1 MTVLPT
7 LRHRIAPIPTPAAR
21 EWSTIAATDAGPVTI
36 RGLYVPRESSTL
48 VIVIHGLG
56 GNPESGY
63 LAPIVNAAEDY
74 GWSTLRIALR
84 GSEGIGG
91 DFYHAGL
98 TEDVKIALAAPEFEA
113 YERVFVVGFSLGG
126 HIALRLTTE
135 EVDPR
140 VAGVAAVCPPIDLRA
155 GVAAIDSPSRF
166 VYRQYVLRELREM
179 YRRLA
184 RTTDVPTPIDRV
196 RRVRT
201 LREWD
206 AVTVVPRF
214 GFTDVDDYYDTAGI
228 AGRIDQI
235 ALPALMV
242 HSPHD
247 PMIPP
252 STVEPVLRRASDLFE
267 ARWVEGAGHVFFP
280 GDVDLGLD
288 APTGLG
294 PQVIKWLES

>member
-1 MTVLPT
+1 
-7 LRHRIAPIPTPAAR
+7 
-21 EWSTIAATDAGPVTI
+21 
-36 RGLYVPRESSTL
+36 
-48 VIVIHGLG
+48 
-56 GNPESGY
+56 
-63 LAPIVNAAEDY
+63 
-74 GWSTLRIALR
+74 
-84 GSEGIGG
+84 
-91 DFYHAGL
+91 
-98 TEDVKIALAAPEFEA
+98 
-113 YERVFVVGFSLGG
+113 
-126 HIALRLTTE
+126 
-135 EVDPR
+135 
-140 VAGVAAVCPPIDLRA
+140 
-155 GVAAIDSPSRF
+155 
-166 VYRQYVLRELREM
+166 
-179 YRRLA
+179 
-184 RTTDVPTPIDRV
+184 
-196 RRVRT
+196 VRT